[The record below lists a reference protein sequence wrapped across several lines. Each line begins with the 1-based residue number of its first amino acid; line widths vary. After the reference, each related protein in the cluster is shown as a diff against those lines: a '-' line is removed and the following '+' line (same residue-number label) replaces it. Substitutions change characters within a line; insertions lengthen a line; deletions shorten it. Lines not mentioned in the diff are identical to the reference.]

1 MLVILLIITLPLF
14 GSVDLGIDTF
24 IKEGYTKQIKN
35 KYVGL
40 VSNHTGV
47 NKKLEPTIDVLLRN
61 KVNLIALFSPEHGW
75 KGSHY
80 AGENTANEKSFNL
93 PVYSLHGNTRRPT
106 SAMLEN
112 IDVLIYDIQDIGV
125 RSYTYATTLFYL
137 MEEAAKRGISVYV
150 LDRPNPINGFTVDG
164 GMLEDSWRS
173 FIGYINIPYCHGMT
187 AGELATFFNS
197 EYKIGCDLK
206 VVPMKGWKRG
216 MSFKD
221 TGLAWIPTSPH
232 IPESDTPI
240 FYAST
245 GILGELEI
253 VNIGVGYT
261 LPFQVVGAP
270 WIDAD
275 KFAEK
280 LNEQKLSGVHFFPFH
295 YRPFYGSLKGK
306 ECHGVLIRVT
316 NIKLYRPLAVQYL
329 LMGVLKTLY
338 PKETD
343 GSLRKISDSKKRL
356 FCCANGNKKI
366 YHYMLSKGY
375 VAWKMIEY
383 QEEEREQF
391 KKKRKKYLIY

>member
-1 MLVILLIITLPLF
+1 
-14 GSVDLGIDTF
+14 
-24 IKEGYTKQIKN
+24 
-35 KYVGL
+35 
-40 VSNHTGV
+40 
-47 NKKLEPTIDVLLRN
+47 
-61 KVNLIALFSPEHGW
+61 
-75 KGSHY
+75 
-80 AGENTANEKSFNL
+80 
-93 PVYSLHGNTRRPT
+93 
-106 SAMLEN
+106 
-112 IDVLIYDIQDIGV
+112 
-125 RSYTYATTLFYL
+125 
-137 MEEAAKRGISVYV
+137 
-150 LDRPNPINGFTVDG
+150 
-164 GMLEDSWRS
+164 
-173 FIGYINIPYCHGMT
+173 MT

-275 KFAEK
+275 KFAKK
-280 LNEQKLSGVHFFPFH
+280 LNEQKLSGVHFLPFH

-343 GSLRKISDSKKRL
+343 GSLKKISDSKKRL

-375 VAWKMIEY
+375 VAWKMIEH
-383 QEEEREQF
+383 QKEEREQF